1 MVYKGKIID
10 MKGKTQAIILGILI
24 GILCILFCYLGGCL
38 YKIPNDPNTFTR
50 TIVSHGLERTYRIHI
65 PSSLPQ
71 NSTPA
76 LVFVLHGGGGTGEGM
91 ERTLTRGGFNTLA
104 DQYDTI
110 VVYPD
115 GFEKNWNDGRKNVSD
130 PAHQQNI
137 DDVGFFNDLIVNL
150 SNEFNIDPDR
160 IFVTGISNGAMMSYR
175 LACAIP
181 EKIAAIAPVAGALP
195 IDLLPYNISDVP
207 ISICVIS
214 GTHDPLVPW
223 EGGQIG
229 FPRNPR
235 GIVLSVPESVLFW
248 VAHDNCSTSSDST
261 LLPDTDPADHTWVQ
275 RDIYTNGTNGP
286 EVILFT
292 IYNGGHTW
300 PDGYQYLPESLIG
313 RTTRDIN
320 ANTVI
325 WEFFSSHPKV

>member
-1 MVYKGKIID
+1 MKTNNGKVI
-10 MKGKTQAIILGILI
+10 QVILI
-24 GILCILFCYLGGCL
+24 GVLLTLLMVLTGCM
-38 YKIPNDPNTFTR
+38 YKIPENPHTFTR
-50 TIVSHGLERTYRIHI
+50 TIIADGLQRSYRIHI
-65 PSSLPQ
+65 PPELPA

-76 LVFVLHGGGGTGEGM
+76 LLFALHGGGGTGEGM
-91 ERTLTRGGFNTLA
+91 ERSLTLGGFNTLA
-104 DQYDTI
+104 DQQNCI

-137 DDVGFFNDLIVNL
+137 DDVGFFTILIENL
-150 SNEFNIDPDR
+150 SQEFNIDPDR

-175 LACAIP
+175 LACEIP

-195 IDLLPYNISDVP
+195 IDLLSSNISDVP
-207 ISICVIS
+207 ISVCVIS

-223 EGGQIG
+223 EGGLVG

-248 VAHDNCSTSSDST
+248 VTHNNCTTPPNIT
-261 LLPDTDPADHTWVQ
+261 LLPDIDPTDHTWVQ
-275 RDIYTNGTNGP
+275 RELYSNGTNNS
-286 EVILFT
+286 EIILYT

-313 RTTRDIN
+313 RTTHDIN
-320 ANTVI
+320 ANMII
-325 WEFFSSHPKV
+325 WDFFSVHPKE